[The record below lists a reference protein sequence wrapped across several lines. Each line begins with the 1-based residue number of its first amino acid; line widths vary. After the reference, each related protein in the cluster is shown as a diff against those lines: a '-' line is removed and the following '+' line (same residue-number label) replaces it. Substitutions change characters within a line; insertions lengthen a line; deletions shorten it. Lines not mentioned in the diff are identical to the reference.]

1 MGEIDY
7 WDLFYIGN
15 TTYFLFPR
23 FRNKDYSIKLKDF
36 YYHNTTSEYYYLE
49 KENNTNYI
57 IFNISPVYKK
67 FKDNNKF
74 MPCIYIQPKI
84 GRNKN
89 NEGDNIISIVKS
101 CSSYDELME
110 QFIDNFYNFGE
121 IIALYPIKYIEGIRI
136 ERSIIIDDIISNT
149 INFIDMFSNKLICER
164 KFNTNGWLNS
174 HKYNISIESCNLG
187 WLNIYKKDLISSYKA
202 NYLLCDRDPR
212 KKDLYFMH
220 IK

>member
-7 WDLFYIGN
+7 WDLFHIYN
-15 TTYFLFPR
+15 ARTFLLFPR

-49 KENNTNYI
+49 KENNTNYVK
-57 IFNISPVYKK
+57 FNISPIYKK

-84 GRNKN
+84 YRVKN
-89 NEGDNIISIVKS
+89 NEKDNIISIVKS

-136 ERSIIIDDIISNT
+136 ERSMILDNIISNT
-149 INFIDMFSNKLICER
+149 NFIDMFSNKLICER

-174 HKYNISIESCNLG
+174 HKYNVSIESCNLG
-187 WLNIYKKDLISSYKA
+187 WLKIYKKDLISGYKTD
-202 NYLLCDRDPR
+202 YLLCERDPR
-212 KKDLYFMH
+212 EKDLYFMQ